1 MHPPFPYALKWQSFT
16 LGWRSPCFLWV
27 LLRCPVTSA
36 DSRAPLCYFSVQ
48 TNQMGHFCSLECI
61 AQTKK
66 RLSFPFYRWEKK
78 KVKQVDQCHKR
89 ELKSFLEPQWSLTQT
104 AHFVYMQRSA
114 TILLL
119 GLHCNQETKVQKAVF
134 NKYIIYP
141 LEVFSF

>member
-1 MHPPFPYALKWQSFT
+1 MGVTKVLSDFSWFQGPT
-16 LGWRSPCFLWV
+16 V
-27 LLRCPVTSA
+27 LLFCTNKSDGTLLFLGVYSS
-36 DSRAPLCYFSVQ
+36 DKEKIIFPLL
-48 TNQMGHFCSLECI
+48 QMG
-61 AQTKK
+61 
-66 RLSFPFYRWEKK
+66 KK